1 MRSCGVRPAC
11 NSKPCACCSTRS
23 VIDQWGMGSGGEAPH
38 GAAPA
43 GTSSAADVSP
53 AMSDKPSRPDKSD
66 PREVVTPQLDM
77 DSPPHPQECHG

>member
-1 MRSCGVRPAC
+1 MH
-11 NSKPCACCSTRS
+11 
-23 VIDQWGMGSGGEAPH
+23 QGSRTTEAPH

-43 GTSSAADVSP
+43 GTSSTEDVSP